1 MSEKNRKPI
10 ARLTLVTT
18 AKDEL
23 DVKARGGDHGSIDCY
38 SRAQLDDKI
47 AGVVASFMDWK
58 DPAQV
63 LASPNSA
70 KTKTRVQQTI
80 QSTLRWTFLDGSDL
94 PGSVTLETNH
104 RHDRFATECLAVA
117 AIAKAQGFKK

>member
-10 ARLTLVTT
+10 ARVTLTTT

-23 DVKARGGDHGSIDCY
+23 DVKSRGGDHGYIDCY
-38 SRAQLDDKI
+38 SRQELDDKI
-47 AGVVASFMDWK
+47 AGVVASFMVWK
-58 DPAQV
+58 DPAEV
-63 LASPNSA
+63 PASPKSA
-70 KTKTRVQQTI
+70 KSKARVQQTI
-80 QSTLRWTFLDGSDL
+80 KSTLRWTFTDGSDL

-104 RHDRFATECLAVA
+104 RHDRFSTECLAVA